1 MTAARTCALARVDST
16 LLPLLVASRLE
27 ALTCVGL
34 SAAIVDMIAAAL
46 VSAALAAVLE
56 ACRLEQS
63 SIRMASAFAAKRVE
77 SVFTLFSG
85 HFSTVRT

>member
-1 MTAARTCALARVDST
+1 MALSV
-16 LLPLLVASRLE
+16 
-27 ALTCVGL
+27 
-34 SAAIVDMIAAAL
+34 AIVDMLAIVLAA
-46 VSAALAAVLE
+46 AALAAVLE